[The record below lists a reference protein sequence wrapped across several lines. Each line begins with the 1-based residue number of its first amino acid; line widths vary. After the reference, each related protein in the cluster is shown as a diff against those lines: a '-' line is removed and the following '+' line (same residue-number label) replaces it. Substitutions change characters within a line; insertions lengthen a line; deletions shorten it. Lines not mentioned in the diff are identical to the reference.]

1 LNIKYNKHKQE
12 IKDDPVLD
20 WMLEAKEFIQKNA
33 NKLIV
38 AVIAIVVL
46 ISGVSIFNSMQ
57 KSAQQKAQDAFG
69 MAVLSYQAND
79 MDKAIEGFKS
89 VITNYG
95 SSTSAVFSSYLLGT
109 IYNEQG
115 KFDDAINA
123 FQKAIKSNKSADF
136 VNGQALE
143 AIAVSYEA
151 KGDTESA
158 LKFLQKA
165 LEDKRISYRFA
176 AIRYKMA
183 LLNSS
188 KDESLAKKLCNEII
202 SDTTAIDYHQK
213 AENLLAT
220 FNAKSAG

>member
-1 LNIKYNKHKQE
+1 MNIKYNKHKQE

-109 IYNEQG
+109 IYNE
-115 KFDDAINA
+115 
-123 FQKAIKSNKSADF
+123 
-136 VNGQALE
+136 
-143 AIAVSYEA
+143 
-151 KGDTESA
+151 
-158 LKFLQKA
+158 
-165 LEDKRISYRFA
+165 
-176 AIRYKMA
+176 
-183 LLNSS
+183 
-188 KDESLAKKLCNEII
+188 
-202 SDTTAIDYHQK
+202 
-213 AENLLAT
+213 
-220 FNAKSAG
+220 